1 MVRMLGGALLVLV
14 PLMATAQDA
23 LVTDPDKYKLVFENE
38 RVRVLEYRDKPGD
51 KTKQHSHP
59 DFVLYT
65 LSAFK
70 RRLTLGDGR
79 TRERAAV
86 PGEAGFSEAQT
97 HIGENVGD
105 TDTHVLM
112 VELKEPRPNKSAD
125 VSASPPSNTYQ
136 LQRARPH
143 QATEPRR

>member
-1 MVRMLGGALLVLV
+1 MD
-14 PLMATAQDA
+14 PLR
-23 LVTDPDKYKLVFENE
+23 TDPDKYKLVLENE

-65 LSAFK
+65 LSTFK

-79 TRERAAV
+79 TLERTAT
-86 PGEAGFSEAQT
+86 PGQTSFSEA
-97 HIGENVGD
+97 HVHVGENVGD

-112 VELKEPRPNKSAD
+112 IELKEPRPSKSA
-125 VSASPPSNTYQ
+125 
-136 LQRARPH
+136 
-143 QATEPRR
+143 E

>member
-1 MVRMLGGALLVLV
+1 MD
-14 PLMATAQDA
+14 P

-51 KTKQHSHP
+51 RTKQHSHP

-65 LSAFK
+65 LSTFT

-79 TRERAAV
+79 TLERSAG
-86 PGEAGFSEAQT
+86 PGQTSFSEAHS

-112 VELKEPRPNKSAD
+112 IELKKPRPGKRS
-125 VSASPPSNTYQ
+125 
-136 LQRARPH
+136 
-143 QATEPRR
+143 E

>member
-1 MVRMLGGALLVLV
+1 MFRSLTVVVLV
-14 PLMATAQDA
+14 SLPLRALAQDP

-38 RVRVLEYRDKPGD
+38 RVRVLECRDKPGD

-79 TRERAAV
+79 TRERTAA
-86 PGEAGFSEAQT
+86 PGETSFSEAHV

-112 VELKEPRPNKSAD
+112 VVSREWWKSKDHHHPA
-125 VSASPPSNTYQ
+125 
-136 LQRARPH
+136 
-143 QATEPRR
+143 

>member
-1 MVRMLGGALLVLV
+1 MFRALGVVILVLV
-14 PLMATAQDA
+14 PLGAFAQDA
-23 LVTDPDKYKLVFENE
+23 LVTDPDKYKLVLENE

-79 TRERAAV
+79 TLERTAA
-86 PGEAGFSEAQT
+86 PGQTGFTEAQI

-112 VELKEPRPNKSAD
+112 VELKEPRRSKKAPK
-125 VSASPPSNTYQ
+125 
-136 LQRARPH
+136 
-143 QATEPRR
+143 

>member
-1 MVRMLGGALLVLV
+1 MFRTLAVGLLVLV
-14 PLMATAQDA
+14 PLGAFAQDP
-23 LVTDPDKYKLVFENE
+23 LLTDPDKYKLVLENE

-65 LSAFK
+65 LSTFK
-70 RRLTLGDGR
+70 RRLTVGDGS
-79 TRERAAV
+79 RERTAA
-86 PGEAGFSEAQT
+86 PGQTSFSEAHI

-112 VELKEPRPNKSAD
+112 IELKEPRRSKSA
-125 VSASPPSNTYQ
+125 Q
-136 LQRARPH
+136 
-143 QATEPRR
+143 

>member
-1 MVRMLGGALLVLV
+1 MVAVLGVLLVLL
-14 PLMATAQDA
+14 PLVVTAQDA

-38 RVRVLEYRDKPGD
+38 RVRVLEYRDRPGD
-51 KTKQHSHP
+51 KTKLHSHP

-65 LSAFK
+65 LSGFK

-79 TRERAAV
+79 TRERVAV
-86 PGEAGFSEAQT
+86 PGETGYSEAQT

-112 VELKEPRPNKSAD
+112 IELKEPRPSKSPS
-125 VSASPPSNTYQ
+125 VGASPPSNNE
-136 LQRARPH
+136 LQRTRPA